1 MNPQIQ
7 TPVPHEQ
14 TGTRRGP
21 KPGCTLPRHT
31 DEQIHEVRRLLN
43 LGMSYSYIRKH
54 TKVSEASVCQIA
66 GEMSSQLRNR
76 LTWSARRGKVCDK
89 CDGPKVN
96 DDYGRHRCVF
106 CDAEAERER
115 RLAAKRKGVNQG
127 VRG

>member
-1 MNPQIQ
+1 MIPQLQ

-66 GEMSSQLRNR
+66 REMTSQRRTTDPTSGRRNYAYG
-76 LTWSARRGKVCDK
+76 SCPK
-89 CDGPKVN
+89 CDGPRVK
-96 DDYGRHRCVF
+96 DEFSRRRCVF

-115 RLAAKRKGVNQG
+115 RLEAKRKGLST
-127 VRG
+127 